1 MKGKLL
7 IWPVALALLVGLLWQ
22 TDRWRDRMTAS
33 RALRQVELL
42 TMAAMSTGRAP
53 RGLIPANL
61 ETLRRAAVL
70 DPLEVGIPIARG
82 SQHLLLRNHRAAIEA
97 YEAAARLEPRPEID
111 LNLGRVLLD
120 AGRTEE
126 ARAAFQRALRLSPH
140 LASMV
145 PERMR

>member
-7 IWPVALALLVGLLWQ
+7 VWPVALALLVGLLWQ

-42 TMAAMSTGRAP
+42 TMAALSSGRAP

-61 ETLRRAAVL
+61 EALRRAAAL

-97 YEAAARLEPRPEID
+97 YEEAARLEPRPEID
-111 LNLGRVLLD
+111 LNLGRALLD
-120 AGRTEE
+120 AGRPEE
-126 ARAAFQRALRLSPH
+126 ARVHFQRAVRLSPH
-140 LASMV
+140 LASLV
-145 PERMR
+145 PEHLR

>member
-7 IWPVALALLVGLLWQ
+7 VWPVALALLVGLVLQ
-22 TDRWRDRMTAS
+22 TGRWRDRMAAS
-33 RALRQVELL
+33 RSLRQVELL
-42 TMAAMSTGRAP
+42 TMAALSSGRAP

-61 ETLRRAAVL
+61 EALRRAAAL

-82 SQHLLLRNHRAAIEA
+82 SQHLLLRNHRAAIAA
-97 YEAAARLEPRPEID
+97 YEEAARLEPRPEID

-126 ARAAFQRALRLSPH
+126 ARAAFQRAVRLSPH
-140 LASMV
+140 LAPLV
-145 PERMR
+145 PSRMR